1 MDLILVRGV
10 SGAGKSTIGELFKCH
25 GIHEGFYN
33 KTLILSTDDMFV
45 TGGFYRFDSSKLGEY
60 HQATINKVEDAM
72 TAMFVQSLETQH
84 LMENAEDALEDGR
97 EKNKPMISVE
107 KIVVCNT
114 FTELWEMQPYI
125 DLAEKYGWRLH
136 RIIVENH
143 HGSESIHCVPQ
154 DKIDEQR
161 ERFLV
166 TI

>member
-1 MDLILVRGV
+1 
-10 SGAGKSTIGELFKCH
+10 
-25 GIHEGFYN
+25 
-33 KTLILSTDDMFV
+33 
-45 TGGFYRFDSSKLGEY
+45 
-60 HQATINKVEDAM
+60 
-72 TAMFVQSLETQH
+72 AMFVQSLETQH